1 MKEARFRLTMSEGF
15 TLVELLVTM
24 AIMAVLLAV
33 VVPTFKE
40 TRQANQLAS
49 YVNTLHASLILARGE
64 AVKRNGRVVVCKS
77 ADGAACVTA
86 GRWDQG
92 WIVFWDSDNDAVLDA
107 GETLIQR
114 QTSLVSG
121 FHLTGNN
128 NVENYISFRETGA
141 ANPGTFTLC
150 QQSSSSTKARQLI
163 VSSAGRPR
171 ITKDDVVNCP

>member
-1 MKEARFRLTMSEGF
+1 MKDVRFRLAMSDGF

-24 AIMAVLLAV
+24 VIMAVLLAV
-33 VVPTFKE
+33 VVPTFQE
-40 TRQANQLAS
+40 TRRANQLAS

-77 ADGAACVTA
+77 ADGATCLTT

-92 WIVFWDSDNDAVLDA
+92 WIVFGDRDNDAVLDA
-107 GETLIQR
+107 NETVIQR
-114 QTSLVSG
+114 QTALVSG

-163 VSSAGRPR
+163 VSPTGRPR
-171 ITKDDVVNCP
+171 ITKDDVASCP